1 METNLEKLQR
11 KVLTMPEVNLSA
23 TILEVLMRRDHLSK
37 KEALMQIKEAK
48 KALQDYLAEGDLES
62 AENVCE
68 EFFGLE
74 PDYVIDL
81 M

>member
-1 METNLEKLQR
+1 ME
-11 KVLTMPEVNLSA
+11 

-48 KALQDYLAEGDLES
+48 EALQDYLAEGDLES
-62 AENVCE
+62 AENVCQ